1 MIEPWRS
8 HLKNG
13 QSMSLKNA
21 IWNGLL
27 VAALCIAGFLLY
39 RIFRQ
44 HSLEQIVQSVR
55 SIPFPSFCT
64 ALLFAAAS
72 YLCLSCF
79 DYLAIRSL
87 GKSLPYRKIALA
99 SFISLSLGHNIG
111 FAGLSSG
118 AFRYRYYSRWG
129 LTAEDVAKII
139 LFCGVTVGLGLI
151 TLGGLALIVN
161 PGDAARLLRIDPA
174 STWLFGL
181 LALAVPVIYAGLAFF
196 IRGSL
201 RLWRWSLQLPR
212 FSIAVAQVGVGTI
225 NFMLVSACLHQMLS
239 VFGDVAF
246 FRSVTAYVLANSA
259 ILATHVPGGLG
270 VLEATVSYA
279 VPQEASIGALIA
291 FRCTYFFLPLA
302 LGTTLLIVSEVI
314 FRRRSRGADEEAE
327 ERAEAQSV

>member
-1 MIEPWRS
+1 
-8 HLKNG
+8 
-13 QSMSLKNA
+13 MSLKNA
-21 IWNGLL
+21 IWTGLL

-44 HSLEQIVQSVR
+44 YSLEQIVQSVR
-55 SIPFPSFCT
+55 SIPFPTFCT

-139 LFCGVTVGLGLI
+139 LFCGVTVGIGLI

-212 FSIAVAQVGVGTI
+212 LSIAVAQVGVGTI

-291 FRCTYFFLPLA
+291 FRCAYFFLPLA
-302 LGTTLLIVSEVI
+302 LGAALFIASEVI
-314 FRRRSRGADEEAE
+314 FRRQSRGADEEAE

>member
-1 MIEPWRS
+1 
-8 HLKNG
+8 
-13 QSMSLKNA
+13 MSLKKL
-21 IWNGLL
+21 ILNGLL
-27 VAALCIAGFLLY
+27 VAALCLAVFLLY
-39 RIFRQ
+39 RIFQ
-44 HSLEQIVQSVR
+44 QYSLEEIVQSVR
-55 SIPFPSFCT
+55 SIPLSTFFT
-64 ALLFAAAS
+64 ALAFAAAS

-79 DYLAIRSL
+79 DLLAIRSL
-87 GKSLPYRKIALA
+87 GKSLPYRKIVLA

-161 PGDAARLLRIDPA
+161 PGDAARLLRVDAA
-174 STWLFGL
+174 SARIFGL
-181 LALAVPVIYAGLAFF
+181 LALIVPVGYASLAFF
-196 IRGSL
+196 VRGKL
-201 RLWRWSLQLPR
+201 RLWRWSFQLPR
-212 FSIAVAQVGVGTI
+212 FPIAVAQVGVGTF

-239 VFGDVAF
+239 TFGDVAF

-279 VPQEASIGALIA
+279 VPQQASIGALIA
-291 FRCTYFFLPLA
+291 FRCAYFFIPLA
-302 LGTTLLIVSEVI
+302 LGVTLLLISELI
-314 FRRRSRGADEEAE
+314 FRWSRGAGEEAD